1 MDTLPLPDANRD
13 SRSPDDTP
21 AVEETLTAHARR
33 ALLARL
39 RARITSVLDS
49 GIRVLQGLREK
60 TGGAQTSEED
70 EDRPD
75 ARRERPRERQRS
87 APPVE
92 VEAEAPKPRRLRAVL
107 LPLGLVLAGGLA
119 GGALAYTQFQTQL
132 DLQREASLERE
143 AALAKNIRP
152 DANAL
157 KTFEAELLRR
167 DQAEKKLASAFA
179 AFTESTD
186 TSYTVLKN
194 LLGQQFA
201 ENRRLEMAL
210 AENIQSS
217 AATRQALE
225 QAQAARTE
233 AETRLASSLAEH
245 AKLANEKQQQLDA
258 AEKQLATLLDS
269 AAPSS
274 VQREAPVG
282 RRNDDSRA
290 RPSRSAKLTLN
301 SQNIGALKGCID
313 EFNQ

>member
-60 TGGAQTSEED
+60 AGGAQTSEED

-87 APPVE
+87 APPA
-92 VEAEAPKPRRLRAVL
+92 EAEAPAPRRLRAVL

-119 GGALAYTQFQTQL
+119 GGALAYTQFQTEL
-132 DLQREASLERE
+132 DLQRKASLERE
-143 AALAKNIRP
+143 AALAKNLRP

-225 QAQAARTE
+225 QAQTARTE

>member
-1 MDTLPLPDANRD
+1 MDTLHPSDA
-13 SRSPDDTP
+13 SRNSRTPDDAP
-21 AVEETLTAHARR
+21 AADETLAAHARR

-39 RARITSVLDS
+39 RARVTAVLDA
-49 GIRVLQGLREK
+49 GIALLQGLREK
-60 TGGAQTSEED
+60 AGGAQAAEED

-75 ARRERPRERQRS
+75 ARRDRARERQES
-87 APPVE
+87 APPA
-92 VEAEAPKPRRLRAVL
+92 EAEAPRPRRLRAAL
-107 LPLGLVLAGGLA
+107 LYLGLILAGGLG
-119 GGALAYTQFQTQL
+119 GGALAYSQFQTL
-132 DLQREASLERE
+132 LERQREVSQERE
-143 AALAKNIRP
+143 AALAKKTQP
-152 DANAL
+152 DAAAL

-179 AFTESTD
+179 AFSESTD
-186 TSYTVLKN
+186 TSYTLLKN

-210 AENIQSS
+210 AENTRSS

-225 QAQAARTE
+225 QAQAARIE

-245 AKLANEKQQQLDA
+245 TKLATEKQQQLDA

-274 VQREAPVG
+274 VQQEAPVS
-282 RRNDDSRA
+282 RRNDSSRA
-290 RPSRSAKLTLN
+290 RPPRPAKLTLN

>member
-1 MDTLPLPDANRD
+1 MDTLSPPDT
-13 SRSPDDTP
+13 SRNSRTPDDAP
-21 AVEETLTAHARR
+21 AAEETLAAHARR

-39 RARITSVLDS
+39 RTRVTAALDA
-49 GIRVLQGLREK
+49 GIALLQGLREK
-60 TGGAQTSEED
+60 TGGAQAAGED
-70 EDRPD
+70 EDRPG
-75 ARRERPRERQRS
+75 ARRDRSRERKGS

-92 VEAEAPKPRRLRAVL
+92 AEAPRPHRRLRAVML
-107 LPLGLVLAGGLA
+107 YLGLMLAGGLG
-119 GGALAYTQFQTQL
+119 GGALAYTQFQTQF
-132 DLQREASLERE
+132 DRQREASQERE
-143 AALAKNIRP
+143 AALAKKTQP
-152 DANAL
+152 DATAL

-179 AFTESTD
+179 AFSESTD
-186 TSYTVLKN
+186 ISYTLLKN

-210 AENIQSS
+210 AENTRSS

-225 QAQAARTE
+225 QEQAARTE

-245 AKLANEKQQQLDA
+245 AKLATEKQQQLDA

-274 VQREAPVG
+274 VQREAPVS
-282 RRNDDSRA
+282 RRNDDSRV
-290 RPSRSAKLTLN
+290 RPPRPAKLTLN